1 MNEIKKEYLE
11 IRNNIDKATT
21 KLEEEHK
28 SHMKCK
34 AGCDMCCMDYSI
46 LPVEFYYIKDK
57 ISKSEIPPGN
67 VKHKKDTD
75 CVFLKDHRC
84 SIYNERP
91 VICRTHGL
99 PLLFMTEHN
108 WELSA
113 CELNFTEFNFEEFN
127 ETNTYP
133 QDRFNSQLFMLNK
146 KFISRFD
153 ETKYGDF
160 DLIPVRDLLKYF
172 N

>member
-1 MNEIKKEYLE
+1 MNEITKKYLE
-11 IRNNIDKATT
+11 IRNTIDKTAA
-21 KLEEEHK
+21 KLEAGHK
-28 SHMKCK
+28 KHMKCK

-46 LPVEFYYIKDK
+46 LPVEFYYIKDELLN
-57 ISKSEIPPGN
+57 SEISN
-67 VKHKKDTD
+67 ESFSSKNETE

-84 SIYNERP
+84 TIYNVRP

-99 PLLFMTEHN
+99 PLLFMTGDN

-113 CELNFTEFNFEEFN
+113 CELNFTEFDLEEFN
-127 ETNTYP
+127 EDNTFP

-146 KFISRFD
+146 KFISQFD
-153 ETKYGDF
+153 ETKYGNF

-172 N
+172 